1 MTQRTPIG
9 TDAWQSHPRTPGPLG
24 INDRASPFGS
34 LPGPTPGPLGVND
47 GHTGIT
53 FDLSKWF
60 MSPADEGSGA
70 GGGGGKS
77 GHCGPVEIEINN
89 TPGGTD
95 DLVAIKCLIPAGA
108 ATTPCRIRSKSK
120 KAGGFTVVL
129 TNPDHRLRFA
139 ENKETLQIDVPTD
152 GAWFNFEISGAK
164 GSDKLNDAII
174 EAHCET
180 DTGDLA
186 GKKPVT
192 VFWFDQTKMEVKAD
206 GSYAPDPLDLAYTVL
221 GGFAVTLKASAR
233 IRPSGVNCDAPQVK
247 DLRVGI
253 IQNSLPPDGSRS
265 RTRRVVY
272 GPPEIDWD
280 ITAPKGAHVKVPAQW
295 ERNFATSTASND
307 AKPDSAPLYALPDGK
322 LPKPPDGCKG
332 GGSTD
337 SRDIPGTELG
347 VAIKVRVSDGSGSG
361 DAPDREPVSDDAGR
375 GKKLEIAPVI
385 NGRGKTLGTARYP
398 FRRVFHKEK
407 FMDWAVIYNV
417 KTKDFCC
424 LRQRTW
430 TLDLDSDSS
439 DVNHKQAVPDS
450 ADVEP
455 TATPITTGKLS
466 NEFNA
471 DPANWSN
478 GPVAGPTVEIINT
491 VKPATP

>member
-9 TDAWQSHPRTPGPLG
+9 TNAWQSHPRTPGPLG
-24 INDRASPFGS
+24 TNDPASSFGV

-47 GHTGIT
+47 GHTGLT
-53 FDLSKWF
+53 FDLTEWL
-60 MSPADEGSGA
+60 MSPADEGSNA
-70 GGGGGKS
+70 GGGASSS
-77 GHCGPVEIEINN
+77 GHCGAVEIEINK
-89 TPGGTD
+89 TPSSND
-95 DLVAIKCLIPAGA
+95 DLVAVKCIIPAGA
-108 ATTPCRIRSKSK
+108 ATTPCRIRGKSK

-139 ENKETLQIDVPTD
+139 DNKETLQIDVPSD
-152 GAWFNFEISGAK
+152 GGWFNFEISGAK

-180 DTGDLA
+180 DTGDLV

-192 VFWFDQTKMEVKAD
+192 VFWFDQTQMEVSSA
-206 GSYAPDPLDLAYTVL
+206 GTYAPDPLELAYTVL

-233 IRPSGVNCDAPQVK
+233 IRPSGVDCGAPQVK

-253 IQNSLPPDGSRS
+253 IQNSFPPDGSRS

-280 ITAPKGAHVKVPAQW
+280 STAPKGARVKVPAQW

-307 AKPDSAPLYALPDGK
+307 AKPTSAPLYALPDGNM
-322 LPKPPDGCKG
+322 LKPPVGCKG

-337 SRDIPGTELG
+337 SRDTPGTELRQ
-347 VAIKVRVSDGSGSG
+347 AIKVRVSDGSGSG
-361 DAPDREPVSDDAGR
+361 DAPEREPVSDDT
-375 GKKLEIAPVI
+375 GKKLENAPVI

-398 FRRVFHKEK
+398 FQRVFHEEK
-407 FMDWAVIYNV
+407 FMDWAVIFNV
-417 KTKDFCC
+417 KTKEFCC
-424 LRQRTW
+424 LRQRGW
-430 TLDLDSDSS
+430 ALDLDSDSP

-450 ADVEP
+450 TDAEP

-478 GPVAGPTVEIINT
+478 GPVAGPTSEIT
-491 VKPATP
+491 KPDTP